1 MAKLDSLTSL
11 RFFAALWIV
20 LFHARD
26 QFNCLWELS
35 RNIVFSQAVTFFFV
49 LSGFIL
55 AYVYPEMS
63 SRQEK
68 VSYLLKRIGRIWP
81 LHALC
86 LIAIVLC
93 LPLGVQLEPKSL
105 QYPYPLM
112 FFTNLFLV
120 QSWILGPQFYFSFN
134 PPAWSLSNEIFFYG
148 ILPLLLVP
156 LNKKVISIQ
165 LIPLLVCLLIV
176 LSLCNFANALDL
188 PMTSTD
194 SICLEALL
202 GVNPMVRV
210 FDFCLGVSLAFL
222 FKEFGEKIKAK
233 LNSTS
238 ATLFEISA
246 LLAVFTAVWNT
257 SSICDTTKKISFI
270 SSAGSYWL
278 RESGIVI
285 LFFAALIFIF
295 ALERGYLSKIMS
307 APYLVLFGEI
317 SFAIYLWHFPLIKVF
332 YAYMPHERSLRAFCF
347 YLAILFSLSFL
358 SYKLWECPVRS
369 IFVGIANKE
378 KFKLLLPKF
387 NWSMAF
393 AFILLGLSIFLVREN
408 TRVLDPKQLAKIE
421 SQKSFT
427 LAKKNFDSDL
437 LLEGYG
443 LANAPFGKKLDLVW
457 TKSGESQVNQSLL
470 VQFFNQKNELFHQ
483 QQLKLSG
490 GKSFVLPVEL
500 PERAYKEA
508 TKMTLR
514 TNKSEESFILVH

>member
-11 RFFAALWIV
+11 RFFAALWVV

-55 AYVYPEMS
+55 AYVYPEMLS
-63 SRQEK
+63 KQEK
-68 VSYLLKRIGRIWP
+68 WSYLLKRFGRIWP

-86 LIAIVLC
+86 LVAIVLF

-194 SICLEALL
+194 SISLEALL

-210 FDFCLGVSLAFL
+210 FDFCLGASLAFL
-222 FKEFGEKIKAK
+222 FKNFSEKINSK

-246 LLAVFTAVWNT
+246 LFAVFTAVWNT
-257 SSICDTTKKISFI
+257 SSICDAVKRISFI
-270 SSAGSYWL
+270 SAAGSYWL

-295 ALERGYLSKIMS
+295 ALERGYLSKVLS
-307 APYLVLFGEI
+307 APYLVLLGEI
-317 SFAIYLWHFPLIKVF
+317 SFAIYLWHFPLIKAF
-332 YAYMPHERSLRAFCF
+332 YAYMPHQRSLRAFCF
-347 YLAILFSLSFL
+347 YLMILFCLSFL
-358 SYKLWECPVRS
+358 SYKLWESPVRS
-369 IFVGIANKE
+369 IFVQIANKE
-378 KFKLLLPKF
+378 KIKLPSGKF
-387 NWSMAF
+387 SFNISIAL
-393 AFILLGLSIFLVREN
+393 ILLGLSIFLVREN
-408 TRVLDPKQLAKIE
+408 IQILDPDQLAQIKNL
-421 SQKSFT
+421 KSFT
-427 LAKKNFDSDL
+427 LTQKSFDSDL
-437 LLEGYG
+437 LLEGYE
-443 LANAPFGKKLDLVW
+443 LTNAPLGKNINLVW
-457 TKSGESQVNQSLL
+457 TKSGKQRLDQSLL
-470 VQFFNQKNELFHQ
+470 VQFFNQRNELFHQ

-490 GKSFVLPVEL
+490 DNSFVLPVEL
-500 PERAYKEA
+500 PERAYNEA

-514 TNKSEESFILVH
+514 TNMGEESFILEH